1 MQLIP
6 LEYKKNGFTY
16 NLNYRDDL
24 VAIYSQSDEG
34 RRVAFEVCEIIQ
46 APAGEVFGNWVE
58 AREKLPSS
66 EQWGTKAFTVHT
78 LEEAI
83 LKKDELR
90 EKIKLN
96 REQKAHASEATEGE
110 QR

>member
-34 RRVAFEVCEIIQ
+34 RRIAFEVMEIIQ
-46 APAGEVFGNWVE
+46 APAGEVFGKWLE
-58 AREKLPSS
+58 ARETLPGTN
-66 EQWGTKAFTVHT
+66 QWGTKAFTVHT
-78 LEEAI
+78 LEQAI

-90 EKIKLN
+90 ERIKTN
-96 REQKAHASEATEGE
+96 REPKPERSVATDA
-110 QR
+110 Q